1 MSDGRSAPSWHGNSR
16 WKAIAFAAAA
26 AVTIGVLGALSTD
39 IGPWYRS
46 LKEPAWK
53 PPDVLFGPA
62 WTLIYACAAVA
73 GVAAWRRTED
83 RSHREWTLCLFA
95 VNAFLNVLWSL
106 LFFRLRR
113 PDWALY
119 EVGFLWLSIVV
130 LAAYL
135 GRFSRPSAAWLTPYL
150 LWVTFAA
157 ALNFK
162 VVQLNAP
169 FPGLLR

>member
-1 MSDGRSAPSWHGNSR
+1 M
-16 WKAIAFAAAA
+16 
-26 AVTIGVLGALSTD
+26 
-39 IGPWYRS
+39 
-46 LKEPAWK
+46 
-53 PPDVLFGPA
+53 
-62 WTLIYACAAVA
+62 
-73 GVAAWRRTED
+73 
-83 RSHREWTLCLFA
+83 LCLFA
-95 VNAFLNVLWSL
+95 ANAFLNVLWSL

-135 GRFSRPSAAWLTPYL
+135 GRFSRPSAVWLAPYL

-169 FPGLLR
+169 FPGLVQ